1 MHCMLLFLCFYLVV
15 MQPENVGR
23 GVGRVYETREINER
37 VLVNEQVLAAAQNLR
52 LRIRNKTTTREWE

>member
-52 LRIRNKTTTREWE
+52 LRIWNKTTTREWE